1 MKRFGFKALPGLL
14 IFLFLL
20 VLTPLRPGPAAAQSG
35 DPSTELDEVLQGF
48 EDGDQATALD
58 DVLSGFEDEA
68 PEVNGE
74 GRGSDYDEAE
84 TQGPSWWSLIGS
96 LTLAA
101 SYNVAQKAPDPG
113 QADYRG
119 LSRLRTELDLELQL
133 QLSDD
138 WKLVASGRGF
148 YDFAYLIKGHSQFT
162 PEVLDVYEYEIYLT
176 DTYVQGRL
184 LSSLDLKIGRQ
195 IVVWGKS
202 DNLRVTDVL
211 NPLDNREPGLVD
223 IEDLRLPVTMI
234 RMDYYLR
241 DWNLTALVIPE
252 IRFGKDPVYGSDF
265 FPMDQSPPPEK
276 TPASKPANYEYGLA
290 LNGVFSGWDLS
301 LYAARFFEDQ
311 YHLKWSMNGPGFP
324 YELQHNEL
332 YMGGVAVNF
341 ALGNWLLKSEVA
353 YLDGFEFNAASDKKS
368 RLDLLVGLE
377 YSGFTDTTLSLEVVN
392 RHLFDFEPGMT
403 KDLPKNMPI
412 PASMDTPDLA
422 QEDSFQAAAR
432 ITRNFFHETLQV
444 TLLGSIL
451 GEKAQDGAFERI
463 SAKYDVTD
471 ALAVSGGIVLYQK
484 GDLLFFQNIEQN
496 DRLFL
501 DIKYSF

>member
-1 MKRFGFKALPGLL
+1 MKRFGIDTLL
-14 IFLFLL
+14 GFLTFLTLL
-20 VLTPLRPGPAAAQSG
+20 VVIILRPGPAAAQSG
-35 DPSTELDEVLQGF
+35 EAATELDEVLQGF
-48 EDGDQATALD
+48 EDGDQGTNLD

-68 PEVNGE
+68 SEVKGE

-84 TQGPSWWSLIGS
+84 NEGPSFWSFIGS
-96 LTLAA
+96 LTVAA
-101 SYNVAQKAPDPG
+101 SYNVTQKAPDPG
-113 QADYRG
+113 QADYRD

-133 QLSDD
+133 QLIDD
-138 WKLVASGRGF
+138 WKFVASGRGF
-148 YDFAYLIKGHSQFT
+148 YDFAYLIKGRSQFT
-162 PEVLDVYEYEIYLT
+162 PEVLDVYEYEADLT
-176 DTYVQGRL
+176 DTYIQGSL
-184 LSSLDLKIGRQ
+184 VSSLDLKIGRQ

-234 RMDYYLR
+234 RLDYYLK
-241 DWNLTALVIPE
+241 DWNLTALMIPE

-265 FPMDQSPPPEK
+265 FPLNQRPPPEK
-276 TPASKPANYEYGLA
+276 TPASKPDNFEFGFA
-290 LNGVFSGWDLS
+290 LNGLFSGWDLS
-301 LYAARFFEDQ
+301 LYVARIFEDQ
-311 YHLKWSMNGPGFP
+311 YHMELVMSALGIPSL
-324 YELQHNEL
+324 ELQHNEL
-332 YMGGVAVNF
+332 YMGGTAVNF
-341 ALGNWLLKSEVA
+341 ALGNWLLKSEMA
-353 YLDGFEFNAASDKKS
+353 YLDGFEFNAARDKKA

-377 YSGFTDTTLSLEVVN
+377 YSGFTDTSLSLEVVN
-392 RHLFDFEPGMT
+392 RHLFDFEPGM
-403 KDLPKNMPI
+403 KALP
-412 PASMDTPDLA
+412 DWA

-432 ITRNFFHETLQV
+432 ITRKFFHDTLEV

-484 GDLLFFQNIEQN
+484 GDLLLFRKIEHN
-496 DRLFL
+496 DRVFL